1 MRRPLSRVAC
11 LLAAVAVLAA
21 GCEQPL
27 ADDDSAATPGQPAA
41 EGSGPEPPA
50 PKSGTKPAIEVPDLP
65 IGQAYNDGT
74 AMRRCLTVAWLPPPD
89 IPDGVTIEVT
99 DVWFEPRNIF
109 TEKAFDG
116 CRNRLCEKKFVF
128 RADLYE
134 TKAGQCFV
142 PAIARRQAW
151 SAELKMSGKI
161 RCPAGES
168 RLCTRF
174 AAAVKQEVTDEDRNR
189 FTVDTPDDFPPSDP
203 PATGEFTGP
212 PPGGGG

>member
-27 ADDDSAATPGQPAA
+27 PDDDSVATPGQPAA

-65 IGQAYNDGT
+65 IGHAYNDGT

-99 DVWFEPRNIF
+99 DVVRSPGHLHGEGLRRMPEPALR
-109 TEKAFDG
+109 EEV
-116 CRNRLCEKKFVF
+116 RL
-128 RADLYE
+128 
-134 TKAGQCFV
+134 
-142 PAIARRQAW
+142 PRRHVQDQGGPV
-151 SAELKMSGKI
+151 LRTGH
-161 RCPAGES
+161 R
-168 RLCTRF
+168 
-174 AAAVKQEVTDEDRNR
+174 AAAGLVSRAED
-189 FTVDTPDDFPPSDP
+189 VGKDP
-203 PATGEFTGP
+203 LSGR
-212 PPGGGG
+212 